1 MAAGPIRPAIWFK
14 ISARLWRFAIKLKVR
29 INLDPSDVRR
39 DQSNWPRFQGDC
51 TEETASLL
59 DPIGKCYSF
68 ARQMSIAPVN
78 TTKKSWNNRLAD
90 IPEGSAALFFIQIF
104 STLGFAVLY
113 STLVLYATRHLHFTA
128 KEASAIM
135 GVFGAF
141 NYGLH
146 LFGGYLG
153 GRFLSNRN
161 LFVGGMVLQ
170 VLGCGSIA
178 IGSMAAMYWGLA
190 LFLTGSGLNVTCIN
204 MMLTQR
210 FAPEDERRESA
221 FLWNYA
227 GMNIG
232 FFIGFSVAGHYQET
246 EAYGPLFVFATIGNF
261 LAIVLAAF
269 NWKVLADR
277 NTALLEVSPSR
288 FRRRFAIGIAILLG
302 VPFVVWFMLQHTG
315 PTGVALKAASAAVA
329 AVLIYLTFRHPHEG
343 ERRKMWAYLILT
355 LGSLVFWSL
364 YQMAPNGLQLFAVN
378 NVNLKVWG
386 IDVAPQWVQNIN
398 TIVIVVGGPLLA
410 ALFTHL
416 RARGWKLDIP
426 QQFSASLIL
435 MALGFLALPVGIAL
449 ADASGRSPFF
459 WLFLSYVF
467 QSIGELLISPI
478 GYAMIGKLAPSKYQ
492 GIMMGSWM
500 LVTGLASLFAGDFS
514 GMVPE
519 PTGTTA
525 SATNPEY
532 SKLFSRLGWGSFVA
546 GVVLIALIPRLRK
559 LIQDPSLPQNKPAES
574 NPLQAS

>member
-1 MAAGPIRPAIWFK
+1 LIFDLIRRSHKSRHCSTKREVVFLSP
-14 ISARLWRFAIKLKVR
+14 VEPPR
-29 INLDPSDVRR
+29 IR
-39 DQSNWPRFQGDC
+39 
-51 TEETASLL
+51 
-59 DPIGKCYSF
+59 
-68 ARQMSIAPVN
+68 VN
-78 TTKKSWNNRLAD
+78 TTKESSKKGRAH
-90 IPEGSAALFFIQIF
+90 IPEGAAALFFIQTVA
-104 STLGFAVLY
+104 TLGFAVLY
-113 STLVLYATRHLHFTA
+113 STLVLYATRHLHFSA

-170 VLGCGSIA
+170 VVGCGA
-178 IGSMAAMYWGLA
+178 ISLGSMAAMYWGLA
-190 LFLTGSGLNVTCIN
+190 FFLTGSGLNVTCIN

-232 FFIGFSVAGHYQET
+232 FFIGFAVAGHYQET
-246 EAYGPLFVFATIGNF
+246 EAYSPLFIFATVGNF
-261 LAIVLAAF
+261 LAIVLALC

-277 NTALLEVSPSR
+277 KTPLLEATRPQ
-288 FRRRFAIGIAILLG
+288 FQARFAIGIAILVG

-315 PTGVALKAASAAVA
+315 PTGLVLKAASGAVGAA
-329 AVLIYLTFRHPHEG
+329 LFYLTLKHPNTS

-378 NVNLKVWG
+378 NVRLRVWG
-386 IDVAPQWVQNIN
+386 IEVAPQWVQNIN
-398 TIVIVVGGPLLA
+398 TVVIVLGGPLLA
-410 ALFTHL
+410 ALFTRL

-426 QQFSASLIL
+426 QQFAASLIL
-435 MALGFLALPVGIAL
+435 MALGFLALPVGIAG

-459 WLFLSYVF
+459 WLFASYVL

-492 GIMMGSWM
+492 GIMMGTWM

-514 GMVPE
+514 GMIPE

-525 SATNPEY
+525 IATNPEY
-532 SKLFSRLGWGSFVA
+532 SKLFSRLGWGSLVA
-546 GVVLIALIPRLRK
+546 GVALVALIPLLRK
-559 LIQDPSLPQNKPAES
+559 LIQNSPPPSQQPAAEATTS
-574 NPLQAS
+574 PCS